1 MPQTSYKASIIFL
14 TATIILVL
22 FGFAIMASSSIPLS
36 QKNFGESY
44 YYLRHQLIL
53 GLGVGMI
60 AFFIAL
66 KIKFSLLRSLALPIF
81 IIVLMLLLLVF
92 VPSLGL
98 KSGGAKRWINL
109 GFFSFQPSEF
119 AKLAVIIYLAKWLES
134 KKDRIQKPLLAVFV
148 VFILMLVGA
157 CIIFEPDFGTAIL
170 IFSIGSIM
178 FFSAGSKIKTMIG
191 IGMIALILFIN
202 LAAIEPYR
210 LERVFSFLDASQ
222 DMSGKSYQQN
232 QALIAIGSGKLLGL
246 GLGKGVQKYQYL
258 PETIGDSVFAIIA
271 EEIGLAGSV
280 IILFLYLSIVLSGF
294 KIALNS
300 SNFFGRTTAIGITSW
315 LGLQT
320 FINLL
325 GILKLIP
332 FTGIPLPFISY
343 GGTALIVELA
353 AAGLMLNI
361 AKQKSVL
368 N

>member
-1 MPQTSYKASIIFL
+1 MPQTSRKASIIFL
-14 TATIILVL
+14 TATILLVL

-53 GLGVGMI
+53 GLGVGLV

-66 KIKFSLLRSLALPIF
+66 KIKFSLLRSLALPIL
-81 IIVLMLLLLVF
+81 IIVLILLLLVF

-109 GFFSFQPSEF
+109 GFFSFQPSEL

-134 KKDRIQKPLLAVFV
+134 KKDRIKKPILALFV
-148 VFILMLVGA
+148 VFLLMLVGA
-157 CIIFEPDFGTAIL
+157 FIIFEPDYGTTVL
-170 IFSIGSIM
+170 IFAIGSIM
-178 FFSAGSKIKTMIG
+178 FFSAGAKMKTMAGVVIL
-191 IGMIALILFIN
+191 ALIMFIS

-210 LERVFSFLDASQ
+210 LERVFSFLDSSQ
-222 DMSGKSYQQN
+222 DISGKSYQQN
-232 QALIAIGSGKLLGL
+232 QALIAIGSGELLGL

-258 PETIGDSVFAIIA
+258 PESIGDSVFAIIA
-271 EEIGLAGSV
+271 EEIGLVGSA
-280 IILFLYLSIVLSGF
+280 IILFLYLSIILSGF
-294 KIALNS
+294 KIALNAN
-300 SNFFGRTTAIGITSW
+300 NFFGRSMAAGLTSW
-315 LGLQT
+315 LGLQA
-320 FINLL
+320 FINII

-353 AAGLMLNI
+353 AAGLMINI
-361 AKQKSVL
+361 AKHKNML
-368 N
+368 T